1 LQRTTLGI
9 TPSTSRTRNSG
20 LYFLASLILQLLFTS
35 FPASAY
41 EMKIN
46 GKESFYEEGAAGQS
60 VTFTVFGAGF
70 VDPEAPACTHSRFS
84 YAQEKDGILH
94 EAFGNSLSVAAQ
106 PGMITVQ
113 WSRYATGSQT
123 CNGGGSVQAQFY
135 AFAPPTLEAIVL
147 DPPDVKINQPFLV
160 SAKHTPCP
168 AKPSDPNSSDPC
180 RGDLTW
186 DPGDGRCA
194 AGTYCSPALSY
205 YNRLGTFTLR
215 GKYTNPA
222 GSSQKSI
229 TVNVG
234 ATRAP
239 EAFFQILAPTPVA
252 GSPVPFTNQT
262 THGARSLFWDF
273 GDGTTSNEENPS
285 HTFAATD
292 DYIVRLT
299 ATNEIGSSTH
309 EMTVTVLAK
318 SGGTSPTASNFSWT
332 PEKPVIGQLVTFTD
346 KSTGTITRWRW
357 NFADGSE
364 PNYERNPTHVF
375 RNWGQKN
382 VELWVSNQ
390 YGRKAILL
398 FIQVLSNTGPPL
410 ADFDFTPFAV
420 RVGQTVTFTDTSAGA
435 SSWLWDF
442 GEANA
447 TSVLQNPTHVYQTA
461 GQKAVTL
468 KVTNAFGTDSVT
480 KFFACHA
487 EENQLESRF
496 NWTPPS
502 PEAGEPVQFID
513 LSTGNP
519 DRWSWVISDGT
530 QSNQR
535 NLKHTFAA
543 PGEYGVSLRVDKG
556 AQTHTLLQI
565 VQVGATTGPIPDF
578 TWTPGSPKPGQT
590 VEFTNLSRDATSYA
604 WDFGDGATSNA
615 VDPRHAFAQEKTYR
629 VTLTARSSSGQESR
643 ITKEITV
650 STVPTVPV
658 ANFSARPN
666 PASVNTTVKFTDTS
680 TGNPA
685 AWSWDFGYGNQKSS
699 QQHPTHAFPFEGTF
713 LVRLTVS
720 NSAGTSTPITL
731 PVVVKNQL
739 SKPEPDFDW
748 TPDPAVA
755 TVPVT
760 FKDKSTNAPKGWS
773 WTFGDG
779 GTDSG
784 SSAQHT
790 YAAPGNYPVTLRVS
804 NEAGQSELT
813 RTITVDAP
821 PLQAEFSFAPA
832 QPFAGKPVTFTD
844 KSTGEAVSWKWLV
857 NGQTVATTRNLTWTF
872 FSGGEHVV
880 GLEVKGRAGNE
891 SFRQKGV
898 PIQAPPVASFRA
910 QGSFLYGSA
919 ITFVDTSSGNPTI
932 RRWYVD
938 DAFAGSQ
945 PQLVRSFN
953 RLGDGSVR
961 LEVEN
966 GAGKDGVTRFFAI
979 SANAAEGPR
988 IKSVRPQFGPC
999 FYSGYP
1005 MNTPIEVEVDWR
1017 KHEVGRVILEVNAV
1031 ADPPVQAVGTKAA
1044 LNLESRRLKFD
1055 STVNDLS
1062 FSAIG
1067 DGGFPSEPFVLKFLG
1082 ITVPHYLIENVER
1095 TISED
1100 KRKSF
1105 TQGLYLPPKPYESA
1119 ALRFPALLGG
1129 GEFKVTKTQF
1139 KFEKILR
1146 TDCSTSTYVEIA
1158 GGIKV
1163 GKGFAGIKGNATHHK
1178 TLSALDQTLSDEVTM
1193 SLEGFGGME
1202 AKLRVDDAIPAMKV
1216 PCSNSI
1222 IDYYLCSK
1230 AEVKVEGQASLGG
1243 TAMFKVI
1250 DDGELI
1256 FKNTDKTFK
1265 LQVFVTGTL
1274 SVGSAKFEAFGGGK
1288 ASFKLGDFSDA
1299 RLVKSATFTGEL
1311 GGRLIWHGTLHEY
1324 KSGYGCTFQYDKDAL
1339 CGENVSNLRFQTQSA
1354 RAIPLQAVAPLDRKE
1369 PVELAVSQPP
1379 LVLQNVSSLADP
1391 SSSSRGDRSVIVYL
1405 SEQEAAGASLQRL
1418 DVKALRRDGAS
1429 GAWSAAQAI
1438 SVDAHGDF
1446 NPVAVIDANDRT
1458 VVAWERFR
1466 SPALSYADVP
1476 TLEDM
1481 PKLLGAVEIAV
1492 SMSDSGSN
1500 SWLAPETLTSNEL
1513 QDRQPVLASLADG
1526 RTILV
1531 WIREPAASGDQQL
1544 IARVLS
1550 GSTWSAEQVIATGLR
1565 GVGEIAIA
1573 AADNEARVVV
1583 SHRRDAGGNDLSF
1596 FTFAASGWSAR
1607 EVLTNDVEDDR
1618 APMIAFEAAGPR
1630 AWWVRDG
1637 AIVSRALAGGALE
1650 RIRETPE
1657 AAAVLNP
1664 SLAIRADGT
1673 PVIAW
1678 SSGSDVRAVLRDPKT
1693 GRWTTD
1699 FILTDKTRS
1708 HVGLSTF
1715 FTSGGELHVS
1725 TLGTTLELRDVT
1737 REIDG
1742 QPVLIEGVAFPGRS
1756 DLVAF
1761 QTPLRV
1767 DLAAAGE
1774 TFAADPRQPIAGER
1788 VLMSIDLHNRGE
1800 LPVRD
1805 VVVDVRRGESVVG
1818 TTTVAG
1824 DWMPGEMKRIEIPI
1838 THAAA
1843 NEALVVVVD
1852 PAGVTSDAVPA
1863 NNRASFSFGNRE
1875 PLACFQASAG
1885 SGADPLTV
1893 SFDAGCSTDVDGA
1906 IARYSWSFGDG
1917 GAASGTK
1924 TSHTFATAGTHL
1936 VLLTVTDAMGAT
1948 STRTITIDTGLPQD
1962 WRAPSALHRLYLSV
1976 VGRAQGV
1983 NGTYFVSDLALVNT
1997 DVGAPLTIDAVYLP
2011 DGRTDAYRKRLEV
2024 APGALLQ
2031 TRDLVAQLFGATN
2044 GTGSLRLDLSS
2055 PHVVA
2060 VARTYNDQP
2069 AGTAGFSNE
2078 ALPAEAALLD
2088 GEKGVILQHWLPGYR
2103 TNIGFTEI
2111 EGRSS
2116 EVTVS
2121 AFNEAGVLQGQ
2132 TTFGVGP
2139 YGHTQINGHAL
2150 FQGRGRI
2157 EVTVHGGAVLA
2168 YASTIDG
2175 RTGDPIYQS
2184 AERIPAAGPRS
2195 LLIPTVGRLTG
2206 VNNSLWRSDVR
2217 VMNADTA
2224 AQTVTLALR
2233 TAGGTFSASRALAPG
2248 ETLAYDDVITNAFP
2262 QLVGNVGGSLLVTAP
2277 GPIIATSRTFNVTA
2291 GGTYGLYVPSRPAAE
2306 LTGTGESA
2314 WLVQLQENA
2323 EYRCNLGITSYDEP
2337 VTVSVRAFD
2346 AAGTTLAI
2354 KQYGVGAG
2362 QNVQIGR
2369 VLADMGIALPLA
2381 AAGAEVT
2388 VLHGTA
2394 FLYASV
2400 VDNRTGDTTFVEGR
2414 R

>member
-1 LQRTTLGI
+1 MLPVLAPIVLLVLLVTL
-9 TPSTSRTRNSG
+9 
-20 LYFLASLILQLLFTS
+20 
-35 FPASAY
+35 PASAY

-46 GKESFYEEGAAGQS
+46 GKETLYEEGSAGQS

-70 VDPEAPACTHSRFS
+70 VDPEAPPCTHSRFS

-94 EAFGNSLSVAAQ
+94 EALGNSLTVSAQ

-113 WSRYATGSQT
+113 WSRYATGSPT
-123 CNGGGSVQAQFY
+123 CNGGGSVRANFY
-135 AFAPPTLEAIVL
+135 AFAEPHLDDILL
-147 DPPDVKINQPFLV
+147 DPPDVKINQAFFISP
-160 SAKHTPCP
+160 KHIPCP

-194 AGTYCSPALSY
+194 AGTFCSPAFSY
-205 YNRLGTFTLR
+205 YERLGTFTLR
-215 GKYTNPA
+215 GKYTNLA

-239 EAFFQILAPTPVA
+239 EAAFQILAPTPIA

-262 THGARSLFWDF
+262 MFGFRSLFWDF
-273 GDGTTSNEENPS
+273 GDGTTSTEENPS
-285 HTFAATD
+285 HTFPATD
-292 DYIVRLT
+292 EYIVRLT
-299 ATNEIGSSTH
+299 ATNEIGSSTY
-309 EMTVTVLAK
+309 ETTVTVLAK
-318 SGGTSPTASNFSWT
+318 SGGTPPIASNFSWT
-332 PEKPVIGQLVTFTD
+332 PEKPVIGQLVSFTD

-364 PNYERNPTHVF
+364 PSYDPNPTHVF
-375 RNWGQKN
+375 HNWGQKN

-390 YGRKAILL
+390 YGRKGILL

-442 GEANA
+442 GEGNA

-487 EENQLESRF
+487 EENDLESRF
-496 NWTPPS
+496 SWTPPS

-513 LSTGNP
+513 LSTGTP

-535 NLKHTFAA
+535 NLTHTFAT

-556 AQTHTLLQI
+556 AQTHILLQI
-565 VQVGATTGPIPDF
+565 VRVGETTGPIPDF
-578 TWTPGSPKPGQT
+578 TWTPGTPKPGQT
-590 VEFTNLSRDATSYA
+590 VKFTNLSSDATSYS
-604 WDFGDGATSNA
+604 WTFGDGSSSNA
-615 VDPRHAFAQEKTYR
+615 VDPEHKFATEKTYR
-629 VTLTARSSSGQESR
+629 VTLTARNSSGQESS

-650 STVPTVPV
+650 STVPIVPI

-685 AWSWDFGYGNQKSS
+685 AWDWDFGYSNQKSS
-699 QQHPTHAFPFEGTF
+699 EQHPTHAFPFEGTF

-739 SKPEPDFDW
+739 LKPEPDFTW
-748 TPDPAVA
+748 TPDPALA
-755 TVPVT
+755 AVPVT
-760 FKDKSTNAPKGWS
+760 FTDKSTNSPKGWS

-790 YAAPGNYPVTLRVS
+790 YATPGNYPVTLRVS

-813 RTITVDAP
+813 RTIIVGAP

-832 QPFAGKPVTFTD
+832 QPAAGKAMTFTD
-844 KSTGEAVSWKWLV
+844 QSTGEAVSWKWLV
-857 NGQTVATTRNLTWTF
+857 DGQTVATTRNLTWTF
-872 FSGGEHVV
+872 FNGGEHVV
-880 GLEVKGRAGNE
+880 GLEIKGKAGNE
-891 SFRQKGV
+891 SFRQKGIPV
-898 PIQAPPVASFRA
+898 LAPPVASFRA
-910 QGSFLYGSA
+910 QGSFIYASA

-932 RRWYVD
+932 RRWFVD
-938 DAFAGSQ
+938 GNFAGSQ
-945 PQLVRSFN
+945 PQLVRAFN
-953 RLGDGSVR
+953 HLGDGSVR

-966 GAGKDGVTRFFAI
+966 EAGKDGVTRFFAI
-979 SANAAEGPR
+979 SANGVDGPR
-988 IKSVRPQFGPC
+988 IKSVQPQFGPC

-1005 MNTPIEVEVDWR
+1005 MSTPIEVEVDWR
-1017 KHEVGRVILEVNAV
+1017 KHQVGRVTLELNAV

-1044 LNLESRRLKFD
+1044 LNLESRRLEFD

-1067 DGGFPSEPFVLKFLG
+1067 DGGFPSEPYVLKFLG

-1095 TISED
+1095 TISEE

-1105 TQGLYLPPKPYESA
+1105 TQGLYLPPKPYESKS
-1119 ALRFPALLGG
+1119 LKLPQIFGG
-1129 GEFKVTKTQF
+1129 GEFQLTKTQF

-1146 TDCSTSTYVEIA
+1146 TDCSISTYAEIA
-1158 GGIKV
+1158 GGLKL
-1163 GKGFAGIKGNATHHK
+1163 GKGFAGIKGKVKGDK
-1178 TLSALDQTLSDEVTM
+1178 TLSALDKTLSDEMTI
-1193 SLEGFGGME
+1193 SLEGFGGMS
-1202 AKLRVDDAIPAMKV
+1202 AKLRLDDAIPAMKV

-1222 IDYYLCSK
+1222 VDYYICSV
-1230 AEVKVEGQASLGG
+1230 AEVKIEGQASLGG
-1243 TAMFKVI
+1243 AVTFKVG
-1250 DDGELI
+1250 DDGGLTY
-1256 FKNTDKTFK
+1256 KNTDKTFK

-1274 SVGSAKFEAFGGGK
+1274 SRGSAKFEAFGGGK
-1288 ASFKLGDFSDA
+1288 AAFKLGDFSDEH
-1299 RLVKSATFTGEL
+1299 LVKKADFLGEL

-1324 KSGYGCTFQYDKDAL
+1324 KTGYGCTFQYNKDPV
-1339 CGENVSNLRFQTQSA
+1339 CGENVSDLRLQTQSE
-1354 RAIPLQAVAPLDRKE
+1354 RAIPLQAVAPLDRKV
-1369 PVELAVSQPP
+1369 PVELVATQAPV
-1379 LVLQNVSSLADP
+1379 VLQNVSSLADP

-1418 DVKALRRDGAS
+1418 DVKALRRDSAT
-1429 GAWSAAQAI
+1429 GAWGAAQTI
-1438 SVDAHGDF
+1438 SVDANGDF
-1446 NPVAVIDANDRT
+1446 NPVAAIDANNRT
-1458 VVAWERFR
+1458 VVAWERLR
-1466 SPALSYADVP
+1466 NPALSYADLP
-1476 TLEDM
+1476 TLDDM
-1481 PKLLGAVEIAV
+1481 PKLLGDVEIAV
-1492 SMSDSGSN
+1492 SMSDATSAT
-1500 SWLAPETLTSNEL
+1500 WLAPEMLTSNDL
-1513 QDRQPVLASLADG
+1513 QDRQPVLAALADG

-1544 IARVLS
+1544 VARILS
-1550 GSTWSAEQVIATGLR
+1550 GSTWSAEQVIASGLR
-1565 GVGEIAIA
+1565 GIGEIAIA
-1573 AADNEARVVV
+1573 VMDNDARVIV
-1583 SHRRDAGGNDLSF
+1583 SHRREAGGNDLSF
-1596 FTFAASGWSAR
+1596 FTFGASGWSAR
-1607 EVLTNDVEDDR
+1607 EVLTNDAEDDR
-1618 APMIAFEAAGPR
+1618 APMVAFEALGPR

-1637 AIVSRALAGGALE
+1637 AIVSRALAGGELE
-1650 RIRETPE
+1650 RVRETTD
-1657 AAAVLNP
+1657 AATVLNP
-1664 SLAIRADGT
+1664 SLAIRADET
-1673 PVIAW
+1673 PLIAW
-1678 SSGSDVRAVLRDPKT
+1678 STGSDVRAVLRDPKT
-1693 GRWTTD
+1693 NRWTSD
-1699 FILTDKTRS
+1699 FMLTDKTRS
-1708 HVGLSTF
+1708 HVGLSAF
-1715 FTSGGELHVS
+1715 FTSGGELHLS

-1767 DLAAAGE
+1767 DLSAAGE
-1774 TFAADPRQPIAGER
+1774 TFAADPRQPIIGER
-1788 VLMSIDLHNRGE
+1788 VLVSIDLHNGGE

-1805 VVVDVRRGESVVG
+1805 VVVDVRRGENVAG

-1824 DWMPGEMKRIEIPI
+1824 DWMPGETKRIEIPI
-1838 THAAA
+1838 TFDASSK
-1843 NEALVVVVD
+1843 ELVVIVD
-1852 PAGVTSDAVPA
+1852 PAGLTSDAVPA
-1863 NNRASFSFGNRE
+1863 NNRASFSFGNRD

-1885 SGADPLTV
+1885 SGPDPLTV
-1893 SFDAGCSTDVDGA
+1893 TFDAGCSADFEGA

-1917 GAASGTK
+1917 ESASGTK
-1924 TSHTFATAGTHL
+1924 ISHTFATAGTHL

-1962 WRAPSALHRLYLSV
+1962 WRAPSAVHRLYLSV

-1983 NGTYFVSDLALVNT
+1983 NNTFFVSDLALVNT

-2011 DGRTDAYRKRLEV
+2011 DGRTDAYRKRMEL

-2055 PHVVA
+2055 AHVVA

-2078 ALPAEAALLD
+2078 ALPAASALLD
-2088 GEKGVILQHWLPGYR
+2088 GEKGIILQHWLPGYR

-2111 EGRSS
+2111 DGRSS
-2116 EVTVS
+2116 EITAT

-2157 EVTVHGGAVLA
+2157 EVAVRGGAVLA

-2175 RTGDPIYQS
+2175 KTGDPIYQS

-2195 LLIPTVGRLTG
+2195 LLIPIVGRLTG

-2233 TAGGTFSASRALAPG
+2233 TPGGAFSANRTLAPG

-2262 QLVGNVGGSLLVTAP
+2262 QLAGSVGGSLLVTSA
-2277 GPIIATSRTFNVTA
+2277 GPIIATSRTFNVTSV
-2291 GGTYGLYVPSRPAAE
+2291 GTYGLYVPSRPAAE
-2306 LTGTGESA
+2306 LTHAGVSA
-2314 WLVQLQENA
+2314 WLVQLQENDD
-2323 EYRCNLGITSYDEP
+2323 YRCNLGITSYDVP

-2346 AAGTTLAI
+2346 AAGTTLAV
-2354 KQYGVGAG
+2354 KQYGLGAG

-2369 VLADMGIALPLA
+2369 VFADMGIALPLDA
-2381 AAGAEVT
+2381 VGAEVT